1 MKQLTF
7 ILLLFSTNL
16 FSQIASGAE
25 FDELKT
31 SFERNS
37 IDINDVDV
45 ENENLNLTELKILKI
60 LYGSSENFENKAIT
74 FITGPAGTTISTKT
88 SFFKSFKDRYLIN
101 DIIPFTIV
109 KLEEKERLLSAS
121 DYLIF
126 FWVKTSNPKSKK
138 LLRKI
143 KKYKLKQ

>member
-1 MKQLTF
+1 MKQFTIIF
-7 ILLLFSTNL
+7 LLVSSNL
-16 FSQIASGAE
+16 FSQISFRAE

-31 SFERNS
+31 SFKKNS

-60 LYGSSENFENKAIT
+60 LYDSSENFENKAIT

-101 DIIPFTIV
+101 DIIPFTII
-109 KLEEKERLLSAS
+109 KLEEKERLLSTS

-143 KKYKLKQ
+143 KNHKL